1 MIADVVNLAIMGVGF
16 CHAAG
21 SLTLHRGFIASIA
34 ITQKWARRLD
44 RAAARNISALIRD
57 F

>member
-1 MIADVVNLAIMGVGF
+1 MTADMVNLAVMGIGF

-21 SLTLHRGFIASIA
+21 SLMLRRGFMASIA

>member
-1 MIADVVNLAIMGVGF
+1 MVNLTIMGIGF
-16 CHAAG
+16 CHAAS
-21 SLTLHRGFIASIA
+21 SLILHRGFVAGIV
-34 ITQKWARRLD
+34 ITQKWVRRLD

>member
-1 MIADVVNLAIMGVGF
+1 MTADMVNLAVIGIGF

-21 SLTLHRGFIASIA
+21 SLILRRGFMASIA

>member
-21 SLTLHRGFIASIA
+21 GLILHRGFMASIA

-44 RAAARNISALIRD
+44 RAAARNICALIRD

>member
-1 MIADVVNLAIMGVGF
+1 MIADVVNSAIMGIGF

-21 SLTLHRGFIASIA
+21 SLILHRGLMASIA
-34 ITQKWARRLD
+34 ITQKWSRRLD